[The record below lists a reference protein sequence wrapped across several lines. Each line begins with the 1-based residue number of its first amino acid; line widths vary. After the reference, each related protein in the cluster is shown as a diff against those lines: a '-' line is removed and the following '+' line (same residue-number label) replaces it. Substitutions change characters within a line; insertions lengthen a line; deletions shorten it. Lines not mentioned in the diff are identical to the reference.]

1 MKIYQRPSI
10 KTLSMDAEA
19 MFLAASGELKEVI
32 QFDEDAVNPED
43 AQSKVG
49 NLGTGNSLW
58 DE

>member
-32 QFDEDAVNPED
+32 QFGEEEVNPED

-49 NLGTGNSLW
+49 NLSISNSLW

>member
-19 MFLAASGELKEVI
+19 MFLAASGEPKEVI
-32 QFDEDAVNPED
+32 QFEGEAVNPED

-49 NLGTGNSLW
+49 NLGTSNSLW